1 MSLERTI
8 GGEEQSRLHRQ
19 MMAGG
24 LAVGVTV
31 TGAIV
36 GGLMGVGA
44 LLALVAVL
52 PGGTSP
58 TGVGVVAL
66 TIAAEVGYAAVGLGY
81 LVVLA
86 DGVPLSRP
94 SGREL
99 LVGVVGT
106 VGLVAV
112 GQGIL
117 RLVHGTGIDD
127 ASTTLGL
134 AGLDPAV
141 FLALAVVAV
150 VLVGPAE
157 ELLFRGAVQGTL
169 RRAWGPWAAIGGA
182 SVLFTAVH
190 IAVLGASSPAAGL
203 ANLGVVFL
211 VSLVFGYA
219 FEYTGSLAVP
229 IVMHSL
235 YDGLL
240 LVAGFLIASD
250 VRVIA

>member
-1 MSLERTI
+1 MSLESTI

-36 GGLMGVGA
+36 GGLLGVGA
-44 LLALVAVL
+44 LLALVAGR
-52 PGGTSP
+52 PASASP
-58 TGVGVVAL
+58 TGGVVAL
-66 TIAAEVGYAAVGLGY
+66 TIAAEVGYAVVGLGY

-99 LVGVVGT
+99 LVAVVGT
-106 VGLVAV
+106 IALVAG
-112 GQGIL
+112 GQGLL
-117 RLVHGTGIDD
+117 RLVHGAGIDD
-127 ASTTLGL
+127 VSTTLGR
-134 AGLDPAV
+134 AGLDPVV
-141 FLALAVVAV
+141 FLVLAVVSV

-169 RRAWGPWAAIGGA
+169 RRAFGPWAAIGGA

-190 IAVLGASSPAAGL
+190 ITVLGANSPAAGL

-240 LVAGFLIASD
+240 LVAGFLVASD
-250 VRVIA
+250 VIAIG